1 MNIGHLEI
9 MARDPHVTAEFYCA
23 LLDVQIETVQHETYI
38 WLATSPIPILLRPGR
53 SEHHDAGYQDSSSAI
68 VIYTSQLEA
77 ELARLAAL
85 GIVPSAYDGS
95 PLCPL
100 FRDPD
105 GTWIQLVDPLRH

>member
-9 MARDPHVTAEFYCA
+9 MARDPHVTAEFYCS

-77 ELARLAAL
+77 ELARHTMDRH
-85 GIVPSAYDGS
+85 SARCFVILMAHGS
-95 PLCPL
+95 SWWIHS
-100 FRDPD
+100 
-105 GTWIQLVDPLRH
+105 GTDPLV